1 MIKSEIIE
9 ASVIN
14 ELAKQNRIKEYRE
27 VTDPMYFKA
36 RRGEVSM
43 VLWSEAVAKI
53 KEKYPYVT
61 EDQVI
66 TVEYPDES

>member
-14 ELAKQNRIKEYRE
+14 ELAKQNRAREYRE

-36 RRGEVSM
+36 RRGEMSM